1 MGAALSRK
9 FLIFLGA
16 ELLAASMI
24 FLAVFVGIYRGELE
38 AERAQVSAQ
47 MNQLLQASLE
57 NAMLKR
63 DLDGL
68 KTIVERLGQQD
79 NVAGVVIVNP
89 EGEVRFA
96 STPSWLGRRLD
107 PGPGGFVLGTQF
119 LAEEDGEEIL
129 RSVNPVRNKEP
140 CTQCHGPVETH
151 PVNGVLV
158 VDYDAGT
165 LRETAKRTALTLILF
180 GLVVVLAMLGG
191 VWWMLK
197 RHVLAPVET
206 LAVASRALAS
216 GDFDFRAGLKGKDE
230 LGQLGRSFDTMA
242 DVLKAAVAKERV
254 HEAFLQELIDS
265 DPDAIRVLSQ
275 DGKIL
280 KANSA
285 YRRLLGLS
293 PEEDVRGLLCHVSS
307 HGLANFCP
315 ATLVTCPL
323 VEIKANR
330 EPLKAVQR
338 MKRRDGSE
346 IDVEVHAAP
355 LIGQEGELLVV
366 ESIRDLAADI
376 RFSHEQKLSELGRL
390 ATGVAHEIRN
400 PLASV
405 RLALQGLLKRAEG
418 GSMTAEE
425 AVRYLMLVDG
435 QIDKCIDVTD
445 RLLKLSMHAGGR
457 PQLLSVKPAIEET
470 VSLLSYEAEAKQ
482 IDVVID
488 LPSEETCRVMAS
500 DSDLR
505 MIVLNLVQNA
515 FHALP
520 LGGRLDIQGQARDAM
535 FEIVFSDN
543 GAGIPEDAL
552 PRIFDP
558 FFSRRAD
565 GQPGTGLGLT
575 IVKSLAKRLGGGV
588 SVESKEGL
596 GTRFILR
603 LPRAGGGNEN
613 MSLS

>member
-1 MGAALSRK
+1 
-9 FLIFLGA
+9 
-16 ELLAASMI
+16 
-24 FLAVFVGIYRGELE
+24 
-38 AERAQVSAQ
+38 
-47 MNQLLQASLE
+47 
-57 NAMLKR
+57 
-63 DLDGL
+63 
-68 KTIVERLGQQD
+68 
-79 NVAGVVIVNP
+79 
-89 EGEVRFA
+89 
-96 STPSWLGRRLD
+96 
-107 PGPGGFVLGTQF
+107 
-119 LAEEDGEEIL
+119 
-129 RSVNPVRNKEP
+129 
-140 CTQCHGPVETH
+140 
-151 PVNGVLV
+151 
-158 VDYDAGT
+158 
-165 LRETAKRTALTLILF
+165 
-180 GLVVVLAMLGG
+180 
-191 VWWMLK
+191 
-197 RHVLAPVET
+197 
-206 LAVASRALAS
+206 
-216 GDFDFRAGLKGKDE
+216 
-230 LGQLGRSFDTMA
+230 
-242 DVLKAAVAKERV
+242 
-254 HEAFLQELIDS
+254 
-265 DPDAIRVLSQ
+265 
-275 DGKIL
+275 
-280 KANSA
+280 
-285 YRRLLGLS
+285 
-293 PEEDVRGLLCHVSS
+293 
-307 HGLANFCP
+307 
-315 ATLVTCPL
+315 
-323 VEIKANR
+323 
-330 EPLKAVQR
+330 

>member
-1 MGAALSRK
+1 VGAALSRK